1 MDAYK
6 AKWILTASEGDYKPV
21 YENYALIV
29 DDGKITDIIPQDD
42 VYDEIYE
49 TVEDFGNS
57 IITPGFINLDAN
69 LHYKSPTGCKN
80 FFTKIKQF
88 FAMLGTPI
96 NNYAMKL
103 ADIEAEKLSLNS
115 QQKLESFKENLKN
128 ELCSGTTCLV
138 QTVKADK
145 TGKIFFEVLNKIP
158 IKTFLSLEIWADS
171 PLKSNRAFRKIK
183 KAYNLFKKEKTDS
196 TYFCLNPKSIWQ
208 VHKKLWRFLGKF
220 SKRNNLLM
228 FCELLESQEELNFL
242 NGEFSY
248 LEYYNKFLG
257 NKKIPYESGKSVVEY
272 LNDLK
277 VLKDNL
283 IIANG
288 NFLNSK
294 ELEVLAENGVN
305 MVFSP
310 TINRKVFNKCLSNET
325 ILRNFSKK
333 FAIMTRE
340 TSNSVLE
347 ELLSLK
353 LSIPFEEQIKY
364 ITLYPAKMLKT
375 ENITGSL
382 DYNKHADFNVFKLE
396 KKQKLITDLQYI
408 KKPYAIYILC
418 RLVVKDGEISV

>member
-1 MDAYK
+1 M
-6 AKWILTASEGDYKPV
+6 
-21 YENYALIV
+21 
-29 DDGKITDIIPQDD
+29 
-42 VYDEIYE
+42 
-49 TVEDFGNS
+49 
-57 IITPGFINLDAN
+57 
-69 LHYKSPTGCKN
+69 
-80 FFTKIKQF
+80 
-88 FAMLGTPI
+88 
-96 NNYAMKL
+96 
-103 ADIEAEKLSLNS
+103 
-115 QQKLESFKENLKN
+115 
-128 ELCSGTTCLV
+128 
-138 QTVKADK
+138 
-145 TGKIFFEVLNKIP
+145 
-158 IKTFLSLEIWADS
+158 
-171 PLKSNRAFRKIK
+171 
-183 KAYNLFKKEKTDS
+183 
-196 TYFCLNPKSIWQ
+196 
-208 VHKKLWRFLGKF
+208 
-220 SKRNNLLM
+220 
-228 FCELLESQEELNFL
+228 
-242 NGEFSY
+242 
-248 LEYYNKFLG
+248 
-257 NKKIPYESGKSVVEY
+257 
-272 LNDLK
+272 
-277 VLKDNL
+277 KDNL

-408 KKPYAIYILC
+408 KKPYAIYILG
-418 RLVVKDGEISV
+418 RQVVKDGEISV